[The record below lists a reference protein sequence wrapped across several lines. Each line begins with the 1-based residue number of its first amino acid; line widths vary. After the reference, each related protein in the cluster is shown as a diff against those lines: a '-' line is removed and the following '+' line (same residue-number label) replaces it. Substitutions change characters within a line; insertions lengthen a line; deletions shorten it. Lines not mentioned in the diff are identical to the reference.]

1 MTAIA
6 ADYPMR
12 IVPPSRGARH
22 RPGPAVIRR
31 RRLGAATIL
40 LVLGFLLVVG
50 ALDVQAVL
58 GRTGSGPLSAAGARP
73 GMQLASD
80 QVWVV
85 QPGDTVWSIAQ
96 AAEPGADVRALVDE
110 IDAELKGAPIYPGE
124 RIRIPRT

>member
-12 IVPPSRGARH
+12 IGHPSRVSHG

-40 LVLGFLLVVG
+40 LALGFLMVVG
-50 ALDVQAVL
+50 ILDVQAVL

-73 GMQLASD
+73 GAELAAD
-80 QVWVV
+80 RVWVV
-85 QPGDTVWSIAQ
+85 QPGDTVWTIAQ

-110 IDAELKGAPIYPGE
+110 IDSELKGAPIYPGE
-124 RIRIPRT
+124 RIRIPGP

>member
-12 IVPPSRGARH
+12 IVPPIRGARC

-96 AAEPGADVRALVDE
+96 AAEPGSDVRALVDE
-110 IDAELKGAPIYPGE
+110 IDAELKGAAIYPGE